1 MSLFLNIF
9 SFSFIVLILNCFFI
23 FFFKKWI
30 GPQGVF
36 YMSITSYFIVVT
48 TSILEF
54 YFILT
59 TGSYFFIDFGRF
71 FFCLNLLDSHL
82 VFCIDD
88 IALILTIMVSVLTSF
103 ALFFGVE
110 YMMRDAFIT
119 RLLYLLNLFATSV
132 IFLFIAYDFFL
143 ILIAWELIGLFS
155 FLLVNFYS
163 MRVYTIKAALK
174 TFILSRVSDMFLFVA
189 FVLIVLVFNTTD
201 LSIIFLELPF
211 FLFHR
216 LFLLN
221 VSIHFLSLLAT
232 LIVLASVV
240 KAAQFF
246 FHVWL
251 PDAMEAPTPA
261 SALIHSSTLVIM
273 GVFLIIRFNVLFE
286 FSLISNYILAILGAV
301 TIAFGAITAI
311 FQNDIK
317 KLIAYST
324 ISQIGYLICG
334 CGFGAYDEVL
344 LYLIMHAFNKAFLFI
359 LAGFVVHYFSGN
371 TDMRQM
377 GGLFLYTLDITA
389 YILAITINLAG
400 LPYSAGFY
408 AKEFLIFQILKDDYI
423 SIIVQVSWL
432 LSFIFTPLYMLILL
446 FFVFF
451 DFKKSNIK
459 NYKSTWSIRPNLNL
473 TLKTINFN
481 IFSKYQITLLTS
493 RLVIY
498 ILLAVYLVY
507 SSLGDYLVSL
517 IFNYSLNFDNTTNLF
532 FNIKNKQTYL
542 LYSFSYYTL
551 LSLTYIIFTSVT
563 FSYLFLEKLQINQTY
578 IQINQLTY
586 TVNLLFILI
595 VLLLAY
601 YNIYFIML
609 LGLLF

>member
-1 MSLFLNIF
+1 
-9 SFSFIVLILNCFFI
+9 
-23 FFFKKWI
+23 
-30 GPQGVF
+30 
-36 YMSITSYFIVVT
+36 
-48 TSILEF
+48 
-54 YFILT
+54 
-59 TGSYFFIDFGRF
+59 
-71 FFCLNLLDSHL
+71 
-82 VFCIDD
+82 
-88 IALILTIMVSVLTSF
+88 
-103 ALFFGVE
+103 
-110 YMMRDAFIT
+110 
-119 RLLYLLNLFATSV
+119 
-132 IFLFIAYDFFL
+132 
-143 ILIAWELIGLFS
+143 
-155 FLLVNFYS
+155 
-163 MRVYTIKAALK
+163 
-174 TFILSRVSDMFLFVA
+174 
-189 FVLIVLVFNTTD
+189 
-201 LSIIFLELPF
+201 
-211 FLFHR
+211 
-216 LFLLN
+216 
-221 VSIHFLSLLAT
+221 
-232 LIVLASVV
+232 
-240 KAAQFF
+240 
-246 FHVWL
+246 
-251 PDAMEAPTPA
+251 MEAPTPA